1 MNSRVHP
8 HPRPPVS
15 TRRAPSPIKREGE
28 LFARVNWSR
37 WLRTALLYFVL
48 TIMLILFMAPVYG
61 AIVTAFKSQA
71 EVSAGGYWTIPTNF
85 ASDNFERVMDPEDGN
100 LGLYLGNS
108 LLLTIPASLFSIA
121 LGTLAG
127 YGLGKY
133 NFKGDGLLFILIV
146 AGMFLPPQIALI
158 PVFRLMNDIG
168 LYDTLW
174 AVIIIHTAFGI
185 PICTLVMRN
194 FFQVVPNALR
204 EAALIDGA
212 NEYSIFF
219 PHHATAYAA
228 GAGGVGHPAI
238 HLDLERLPLALHPDA
253 ARREPHGDGR
263 HFELDRAV
271 HGRLGRSGGGEFD
284 RLAAD
289 AFHLHLLPALL
300 YSRSDAGR
308 SEGVIAVAHDS
319 GRKTAL
325 QQPAQRRAQCQC
337 QRSI

>member
-1 MNSRVHP
+1 M
-8 HPRPPVS
+8 
-15 TRRAPSPIKREGE
+15 TRREPPI
-28 LFARVNWSR
+28 ARQPRANWSR
-37 WLRTALLYFVL
+37 WLGSAVLYGFL

-61 AIVTAFKSQA
+61 AIVTAFKTQA
-71 EVSAGGYWTIPTNF
+71 EVSAGGYWTLPRSL
-85 ASDNFERVMDPEDGN
+85 ALDNFERVLDPDVGN

-108 LLLTIPASLFSIA
+108 LLLTIPASLFSIG

-133 NFKGDGLLFILIV
+133 RFKGDAALFILLV

-194 FFQVVPNALR
+194 FFQIVPNALR

-219 PHHATAYAA
+219 R
-228 GAGGVGHPAI
+228 I
-238 HLDLERLPLALHPDA
+238 MLPLT
-253 ARREPHGDGR
+253 
-263 HFELDRAV
+263 
-271 HGRLGRSGGGEFD
+271 
-284 RLAAD
+284 
-289 AFHLHLLPALL
+289 LPALAVL
-300 YSRSDAGR
+300 ATLQFTWIWNDFLWPFILTQKADSRTIMVGILNLTGQYTVDWGGQAAASLVGSLPTLFIFIFFQR
-308 SEGVIAVAHDS
+308 YFIKGLTLGAVK
-319 GRKTAL
+319 G
-325 QQPAQRRAQCQC
+325 
-337 QRSI
+337 

>member
-1 MNSRVHP
+1 MTSARTAPASVNW
-8 HPRPPVS
+8 
-15 TRRAPSPIKREGE
+15 TRRMSQ
-28 LFARVNWSR
+28 
-37 WLRTALLYFVL
+37 ALLYAALSV
-48 TIMLILFMAPVYG
+48 MLLLFLVPVYG

-71 EVSAGGYWTIPTNF
+71 DISAGGYWTIPTTWATENF
-85 ASDNFERVMDPEDGN
+85 ARVMDPEAGN

-108 LLLTIPASLFSIA
+108 FLLTIPASLFSIS

-127 YGLGKY
+127 YALGKY
-133 NFKGDGLLFILIV
+133 RFRFDGLLFIFLV

-219 PHHATAYAA
+219 R
-228 GAGGVGHPAI
+228 I
-238 HLDLERLPLALHPDA
+238 MLPLT
-253 ARREPHGDGR
+253 
-263 HFELDRAV
+263 
-271 HGRLGRSGGGEFD
+271 
-284 RLAAD
+284 
-289 AFHLHLLPALL
+289 LPALAVL
-300 YSRSDAGR
+300 ATLQFTWIWNDFLWPFILTQKADSRTIMVGILNLTGQYTVDWGGQAAASLIGSLPTLFIFVFFQR
-308 SEGVIAVAHDS
+308 YFIRGLTLGAVK
-319 GRKTAL
+319 G
-325 QQPAQRRAQCQC
+325 
-337 QRSI
+337 

>member
-1 MNSRVHP
+1 MN
-8 HPRPPVS
+8 
-15 TRRAPSPIKREGE
+15 
-28 LFARVNWSR
+28 
-37 WLRTALLYFVL
+37 LRKHLVTALLYFAL
-48 TIMLILFMAPVYG
+48 TILLILFMAPVYG

-71 EVSAGGYWTIPTNF
+71 EVAAGGYWTPPESLTAENF
-85 ASDNFERVMDPEDGN
+85 DRVMDPEDGN
-100 LGLYLGNS
+100 LGLYLKNS
-108 LLLTIPASLFSIA
+108 VLLTIPASVFSIA

-127 YGLGKY
+127 YALGKY
-133 NFKGDGLLFILIV
+133 RFRFDGLLFILIV

-212 NEYSIFF
+212 NEYSHLLA
-219 PHHATAYAA
+219 HHAAADAA
-228 GAGGVGHPAI
+228 GAGGAGDLAI
-238 HLDLERLPLALHPDA
+238 HLDLERLPLAIHPDA
-253 ARREPHGDGR
+253 AGREPHSDGG
-263 HFELDRAV
+263 HLESHRAV

-289 AFHLHLLPALL
+289 AVYLRVLPALL
-300 YSRSDAGR
+300 HSRSDAGR
-308 SEGVIAVAHDS
+308 GEGVSH
-319 GRKTAL
+319 
-325 QQPAQRRAQCQC
+325 QRGTEVVT
-337 QRSI
+337 SK

>member
-1 MNSRVHP
+1 MSPAFESPRHETKSEYWSPHQMNLR
-8 HPRPPVS
+8 
-15 TRRAPSPIKREGE
+15 KR
-28 LFARVNWSR
+28 LA
-37 WLRTALLYFVL
+37 TALLYFVL
-48 TIMLILFMAPVYG
+48 TIMLILFMVPVYG
-61 AIVTAFKSQA
+61 AIVTAFKTQA
-71 EVSAGGYWTIPTNF
+71 EVSAGGYWTIPTRF
-85 ASDNFERVMDPEDGN
+85 AAENFERVMDPDDGN

-133 NFKGDGLLFILIV
+133 NFKGDGFLFILIV

-219 PHHATAYAA
+219 R
-228 GAGGVGHPAI
+228 I
-238 HLDLERLPLALHPDA
+238 MLPLT
-253 ARREPHGDGR
+253 
-263 HFELDRAV
+263 
-271 HGRLGRSGGGEFD
+271 
-284 RLAAD
+284 
-289 AFHLHLLPALL
+289 LPALAVL
-300 YSRSDAGR
+300 ATLQFTWIWNDFLWPFILTQRAESRTVMVGILNLTGQYTVDWGGQAAASLIGSLPTLFIFVFFQR
-308 SEGVIAVAHDS
+308 YFIRGLTLGAVK
-319 GRKTAL
+319 G
-325 QQPAQRRAQCQC
+325 
-337 QRSI
+337 

>member
-1 MNSRVHP
+1 MTDTRKKPMNW
-8 HPRPPVS
+8 PRLL
-15 TRRAPSPIKREGE
+15 GY
-28 LFARVNWSR
+28 
-37 WLRTALLYFVL
+37 ALLYFAL
-48 TIMLILFMAPVYG
+48 TILLILFMTPVYG

-71 EVSAGGYWTIPTNF
+71 EVSAGGYWTPPTNLAGENF
-85 ASDNFERVMDPEDGN
+85 ARVMDPEQGN

-108 LLLTIPASLFSIA
+108 LLLTIPASIFSIA

-133 NFKGDGLLFILIV
+133 SFRGDALLFIFIV

-212 NEYSIFF
+212 NEYKIFF
-219 PHHATAYAA
+219 R
-228 GAGGVGHPAI
+228 I
-238 HLDLERLPLALHPDA
+238 MLPLT
-253 ARREPHGDGR
+253 
-263 HFELDRAV
+263 
-271 HGRLGRSGGGEFD
+271 
-284 RLAAD
+284 
-289 AFHLHLLPALL
+289 LPALAVL
-300 YSRSDAGR
+300 ATLQFTWIWNDFLWPFILTQKADSRTIMVGILNLTGQYTVDWGGQAAASLIGSLPTLFIFIFFQR
-308 SEGVIAVAHDS
+308 YFIRGLTLGAVK
-319 GRKTAL
+319 G
-325 QQPAQRRAQCQC
+325 
-337 QRSI
+337 

>member
-1 MNSRVHP
+1 MTSARTAPASVNW
-8 HPRPPVS
+8 
-15 TRRAPSPIKREGE
+15 TRRLS
-28 LFARVNWSR
+28 N
-37 WLRTALLYFVL
+37 ALLYAALSV
-48 TIMLILFMAPVYG
+48 MLLLFLVPVYG

-71 EVSAGGYWTIPTNF
+71 EISAGGYWTIPATWATENF
-85 ASDNFERVMDPEDGN
+85 ARVMDPDVGN

-108 LLLTIPASLFSIA
+108 FLLTIPASLFSIS

-127 YGLGKY
+127 YALGKY
-133 NFKGDGLLFILIV
+133 RFRFDGLLFIFIV

-219 PHHATAYAA
+219 R
-228 GAGGVGHPAI
+228 I
-238 HLDLERLPLALHPDA
+238 MLPLT
-253 ARREPHGDGR
+253 
-263 HFELDRAV
+263 
-271 HGRLGRSGGGEFD
+271 
-284 RLAAD
+284 
-289 AFHLHLLPALL
+289 LPALAVL
-300 YSRSDAGR
+300 ATLQFTWIWNDFLWPFILTQKADSRTIMVGILNLTGQYTVDWGGQAAASLIGSLPTLFIFVFFQR
-308 SEGVIAVAHDS
+308 YFIRGLTLGAVK
-319 GRKTAL
+319 G
-325 QQPAQRRAQCQC
+325 
-337 QRSI
+337 

>member
-1 MNSRVHP
+1 MTSARTAPDPAGVNW
-8 HPRPPVS
+8 
-15 TRRAPSPIKREGE
+15 TRRMSQ
-28 LFARVNWSR
+28 
-37 WLRTALLYFVL
+37 ALLYAALSV
-48 TIMLILFMAPVYG
+48 MLLLFLVPVYG

-71 EVSAGGYWTIPTNF
+71 EISAGGYWTIPTTWATENF
-85 ASDNFERVMDPEDGN
+85 ARVMDPEAGN

-108 LLLTIPASLFSIA
+108 FLLTIPASLFSIS

-127 YGLGKY
+127 YALGKY
-133 NFKGDGLLFILIV
+133 RFRFDGLLFIFLV

-219 PHHATAYAA
+219 R
-228 GAGGVGHPAI
+228 I
-238 HLDLERLPLALHPDA
+238 MLPLT
-253 ARREPHGDGR
+253 
-263 HFELDRAV
+263 
-271 HGRLGRSGGGEFD
+271 
-284 RLAAD
+284 
-289 AFHLHLLPALL
+289 LPALAVL
-300 YSRSDAGR
+300 ATLQFTWIWNDFLWPFILTQKADSRTIMVGILNLTGQYTVDWGGQAAASLIGSLPTLFIFVFFQR
-308 SEGVIAVAHDS
+308 YFIRGLTLGAVK
-319 GRKTAL
+319 G
-325 QQPAQRRAQCQC
+325 
-337 QRSI
+337 

>member
-1 MNSRVHP
+1 MTDTRKKPMNW
-8 HPRPPVS
+8 PRLL
-15 TRRAPSPIKREGE
+15 GY
-28 LFARVNWSR
+28 
-37 WLRTALLYFVL
+37 ALLYFAL
-48 TIMLILFMAPVYG
+48 TILLILFMTPVYG

-71 EVSAGGYWTIPTNF
+71 EVSAGGYWTPPTNLAGENF
-85 ASDNFERVMDPEDGN
+85 ARVMDPEQGN

-108 LLLTIPASLFSIA
+108 LLLTIPASIFSIA

-133 NFKGDGLLFILIV
+133 SFRGDALLFIFIV

-212 NEYSIFF
+212 NEYKIFF
-219 PHHATAYAA
+219 R
-228 GAGGVGHPAI
+228 I
-238 HLDLERLPLALHPDA
+238 MLPLT
-253 ARREPHGDGR
+253 
-263 HFELDRAV
+263 
-271 HGRLGRSGGGEFD
+271 
-284 RLAAD
+284 
-289 AFHLHLLPALL
+289 LPALAVL
-300 YSRSDAGR
+300 ATLQFTWIWNDFLWPFILTQKADSRTIMVGILNLTGQYTVDWGGQAAASLIGSLPTLFIFIFLQR
-308 SEGVIAVAHDS
+308 YFIRGLTLGAVK
-319 GRKTAL
+319 G
-325 QQPAQRRAQCQC
+325 
-337 QRSI
+337 

>member
-1 MNSRVHP
+1 M
-8 HPRPPVS
+8 
-15 TRRAPSPIKREGE
+15 IKRSSLAHDPQE
-28 LFARVNWSR
+28 L
-37 WLRTALLYFVL
+37 LRKAVLYFWL
-48 TIMLILFMAPVYG
+48 TIMLVLFMVPVYG

-71 EVSAGGYWTIPTNF
+71 EVAAGGYWTPP
-85 ASDNFERVMDPEDGN
+85 ASLAAENFERVMDPEDGN
-100 LGLYLGNS
+100 LGLYLQNS
-108 LLLTIPASLFSIA
+108 LLLTIPASFFSIS

-133 NFKGDGLLFILIV
+133 RFRFDGLLFIFIV

-219 PHHATAYAA
+219 R
-228 GAGGVGHPAI
+228 I
-238 HLDLERLPLALHPDA
+238 MLPLT
-253 ARREPHGDGR
+253 
-263 HFELDRAV
+263 
-271 HGRLGRSGGGEFD
+271 
-284 RLAAD
+284 
-289 AFHLHLLPALL
+289 LPALAVL
-300 YSRSDAGR
+300 ATLQFTWIWNDFLWPFILTQKAESRTVMVGILNLTGQYTVDWGGQAAASLIGSLPTLFIFVFFQR
-308 SEGVIAVAHDS
+308 YFIKGLTLGAVK
-319 GRKTAL
+319 G
-325 QQPAQRRAQCQC
+325 
-337 QRSI
+337 

>member
-1 MNSRVHP
+1 MSSAA
-8 HPRPPVS
+8 RPTNPIPQPLPQ
-15 TRRAPSPIKREGE
+15 RAREGE
-28 LFARVNWSR
+28 RNAQVKWSK
-37 WLRTALLYFVL
+37 WLGTALLYFLL
-48 TIMLILFMAPVYG
+48 TILLILFMVPVYG

-71 EVSAGGYWTIPTNF
+71 EVSAGGYWTAPTNL
-85 ASDNFERVMDPEDGN
+85 ALENFQRVMDPESGN
-100 LGLYLGNS
+100 LGLYLQNS
-108 LLLTIPASLFSIA
+108 LLLTIPASLFSIG

-133 NFKGDGLLFILIV
+133 NFKGDGVLFILIV

-219 PHHATAYAA
+219 R
-228 GAGGVGHPAI
+228 I
-238 HLDLERLPLALHPDA
+238 MLPLT
-253 ARREPHGDGR
+253 
-263 HFELDRAV
+263 
-271 HGRLGRSGGGEFD
+271 
-284 RLAAD
+284 
-289 AFHLHLLPALL
+289 LPALAVL
-300 YSRSDAGR
+300 ATLQFTWIWNDFLWPFILTQRAESRTVMVGILNLTGQYTVDWGGQAAASLIGSLPTLFIFVFFQR
-308 SEGVIAVAHDS
+308 YFIRGLTLGAVK
-319 GRKTAL
+319 G
-325 QQPAQRRAQCQC
+325 
-337 QRSI
+337 

>member
-1 MNSRVHP
+1 MTSA
-8 HPRPPVS
+8 
-15 TRRAPSPIKREGE
+15 RRLKWQRLLGA
-28 LFARVNWSR
+28 
-37 WLRTALLYFVL
+37 ALLYFLL
-48 TIMLILFMAPVYG
+48 TIMLILFMVPVYG

-71 EVSAGGYWTIPTNF
+71 EVAAGGYWTVPTSFAAENF
-85 ASDNFERVMDPEDGN
+85 QRVMDPEDGN
-100 LGLYLGNS
+100 LGLYLQNS

-133 NFKGDGLLFILIV
+133 RFKGDGVLFVLIV

-194 FFQVVPNALR
+194 FFQVVPNVLR

-219 PHHATAYAA
+219 R
-228 GAGGVGHPAI
+228 I
-238 HLDLERLPLALHPDA
+238 MLPLT
-253 ARREPHGDGR
+253 
-263 HFELDRAV
+263 
-271 HGRLGRSGGGEFD
+271 
-284 RLAAD
+284 
-289 AFHLHLLPALL
+289 LPALAVL
-300 YSRSDAGR
+300 ATLQFTWIWNDFLWPFILTQKAESRTVMVGILNLTGQYTVDWGGQAAASLIGSLPTLFIFVFFQR
-308 SEGVIAVAHDS
+308 YFIRGLTLGAVK
-319 GRKTAL
+319 G
-325 QQPAQRRAQCQC
+325 
-337 QRSI
+337 

>member
-1 MNSRVHP
+1 MSSRVHP

-15 TRRAPSPIKREGE
+15 TRRDPSPIKREGE
-28 LFARVNWSR
+28 QFSQARWR
-37 WLRTALLYFVL
+37 RLLGTALLYFVL
-48 TIMLILFMAPVYG
+48 TIMLILFMVPVYG

-85 ASDNFERVMDPEDGN
+85 ASDNFARVMDPEDGN
-100 LGLYLGNS
+100 LGLYLQNS
-108 LLLTIPASLFSIA
+108 LLLTIPASIFSIA

-133 NFKGDGLLFILIV
+133 KFKGDGVLFILIV

-219 PHHATAYAA
+219 R
-228 GAGGVGHPAI
+228 I
-238 HLDLERLPLALHPDA
+238 MLPLT
-253 ARREPHGDGR
+253 
-263 HFELDRAV
+263 
-271 HGRLGRSGGGEFD
+271 
-284 RLAAD
+284 
-289 AFHLHLLPALL
+289 LPALAVL
-300 YSRSDAGR
+300 ATLQFTWIWNDFLWPFILTQRAESRTVMVGILNLTGQYTVDWGGQAAASLIGSLPTLFIFVFFQR
-308 SEGVIAVAHDS
+308 YFIRGLTLGAVK
-319 GRKTAL
+319 G
-325 QQPAQRRAQCQC
+325 
-337 QRSI
+337 